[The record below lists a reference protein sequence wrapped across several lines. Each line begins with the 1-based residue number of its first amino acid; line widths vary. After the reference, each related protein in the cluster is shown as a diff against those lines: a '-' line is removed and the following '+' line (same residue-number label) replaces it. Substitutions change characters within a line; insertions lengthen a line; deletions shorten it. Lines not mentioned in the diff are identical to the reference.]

1 MDKDVFHI
9 TNEIL
14 LSHKKEQ
21 IVSMSAYMLTYS
33 VMSESL

>member
-1 MDKDVFHI
+1 MDKDVLHI

-14 LSHKKEQ
+14 LRHKKLQ
-21 IVSMSAYMLTYS
+21 VVSKSAYMLTYS